1 MQTVAMDFDRLGKAI
16 AERLNAVAPLGFHI
30 LYQADGKLCYTCDFE
45 GAYGSTSVGE
55 HFRDN
60 LGLRPGEPIEAW
72 AREVCEFTLG
82 NFQDFVD
89 QMTATP
95 WPGERS
101 VPSAH
106 AELIGAEIVLFYGD
120 PESPTLRCGV
130 VDLS

>member
-45 GAYGSTSVGE
+45 GAY
-55 HFRDN
+55 
-60 LGLRPGEPIEAW
+60 GLRPGEPIEAW